1 DSRGVCTTAGLAH
14 VPDGSRVAV
23 AGAVTHRQRPATA
36 EGVTF
41 LSLEDE
47 TGMTNVV
54 CSVGLWARYRPI
66 VSSAPALIVRGTV
79 ENRSGAVSVVADKIE
94 RLHLGM
100 AIGRSRD
107 FR

>member
-1 DSRGVCTTAGLAH
+1 GVCTTAGLAD
-14 VPDGSRVAV
+14 VPDGSRIEG

-47 TGMTNVV
+47 TAMTNTV
-54 CSVGLWARYRPI
+54 CSVGLWARSRPA
-66 VSSAPALIVRGTV
+66 VSSAPPLLIRGTV
-79 ENRSGAVSVVADKIE
+79 GNRSGPVSVVADKIE
-94 RLHLGM
+94 RLHLGV
-100 AIGRSRD
+100 AVGRSRD